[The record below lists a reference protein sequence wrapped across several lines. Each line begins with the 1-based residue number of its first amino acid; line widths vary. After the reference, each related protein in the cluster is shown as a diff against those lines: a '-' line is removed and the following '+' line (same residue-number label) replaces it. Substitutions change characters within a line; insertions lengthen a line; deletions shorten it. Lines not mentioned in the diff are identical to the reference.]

1 MRDNVLDRY
10 APRVVETA
18 KRQADEPGALDDLGA
33 FGILRGVQ
41 DRSLMLELRL
51 ANGNSVAFNYSY
63 LAQASFDPSQGIT
76 LFFGG
81 KKVTISGSNLNTE
94 LRHNLRLYEAILR
107 HRVPW
112 VREADRHDL
121 RAAPPG
127 SVVIDGID
135 IEG

>member
-1 MRDNVLDRY
+1 MTANILDRY
-10 APRVVETA
+10 APRAAEVA
-18 KRQADEPGALDDLGA
+18 KKQPDEPGALDDLGA

-51 ANGNSVAFNYSY
+51 ANGNSLAFNYSY
-63 LAQASFDPSQGIT
+63 LVQASFDPSHGIM
-76 LFFGG
+76 LQFGG

-94 LRHNLRLYEAILR
+94 IRPNVRLYEAMLR

-127 SVVIDGID
+127 SVLIDGID
-135 IEG
+135 LGE